1 MVKTIGLS
9 KARKMTEIR
18 LDGGELS
25 LDFVNTIH
33 DRSVTTPEDYL
44 RVFEDL
50 LDWLTLTKA
59 LPPEVMRGMK
69 QAAGVNPR
77 HAGEAFKTALA
88 FREVLHSVFSS
99 VARGAAIPAKDLST
113 LNTTIGEA
121 LRNIR
126 VQQQGDGVVATWAFR
141 KRELDQALW
150 PIAKSA
156 MDLLLSGDLHRVKE
170 CPRCFW
176 LFHDTTKNGRR
187 KWCSMKTC
195 GSIDKSLRY
204 YYKRKSEA
212 RTTAQ
217 VQTPLEK
224 DRSE

>member
-1 MVKTIGLS
+1 MVKTTGLY

-59 LPPEVMRGMK
+59 LPQGILQGMK
-69 QAAGVNPR
+69 RAAAASPRQAAQ
-77 HAGEAFKTALA
+77 AFKTAVV
-88 FREVLHSVFSS
+88 FREVLHSVFSFL
-99 VARGAAIPAKDLST
+99 ARGTAMPAKDLSI

-121 LRNIR
+121 LGNLR
-126 VQQQGDGVVATWAFR
+126 VQQQGDGVVATWAYR
-141 KRELDQALW
+141 KQNLKQALW

-156 MDLLLSGDLHRVKE
+156 MDLLLSGDLKRIKE

-176 LFHDTTKNGRR
+176 LFHDSTKNGRR

-204 YYKRKSEA
+204 YYKRKSET
-212 RTTAQ
+212 RTTA
-217 VQTPLEK
+217 
-224 DRSE
+224 